1 MKIEICATSLQS
13 VINAQNAGADRIEL
27 CENYLIGGVTPKL
40 DFLRSCIKTSNIPI
54 NVLIR
59 PRGGKFIFSD
69 DEFNLMINSI
79 YKFKEYNIN
88 GFVIGFHDQNKNL
101 DDQLLKEFRKITKGY
116 ELVFHRAFDYL
127 KNQEKSLEMLINNNF
142 DRILC
147 SGSISNSV
155 EGIKRLIYLKVL
167 SKNKIS
173 IMPGGG
179 INVKNFNLF
188 KSSNFSEIHL
198 SAIEKKISLDSNY
211 NIIKEIVEMS
221 KQ

>member
-1 MKIEICATSLQS
+1 MKIEICATSLKS

-127 KNQEKSLEMLINNNF
+127 KNQEI
-142 DRILC
+142 
-147 SGSISNSV
+147 
-155 EGIKRLIYLKVL
+155 
-167 SKNKIS
+167 NKI
-173 IMPGGG
+173 
-179 INVKNFNLF
+179 
-188 KSSNFSEIHL
+188 
-198 SAIEKKISLDSNY
+198 
-211 NIIKEIVEMS
+211 
-221 KQ
+221 

>member
-1 MKIEICATSLQS
+1 MKIEICATSSQS

-59 PRGGKFIFSD
+59 PRGGEFVFSD

-88 GFVIGFHDQNKNL
+88 GFVIGFHDENKNL
-101 DDQLLKEFRKITKGY
+101 DDRLLKEFRKITKGY

-127 KNQEKSLEMLINNNF
+127 KNQEKSIEMLIHNKF

-155 EGIKRLIYLKVL
+155 EGIKRLIYLKGL

-198 SAIEKKISLDSNY
+198 SAIDKKISLDSNY